1 MAAIDAR
8 ELAERIKNSEDLNL
22 LDVREELEYL
32 TFNIGG
38 KNLPVNKL
46 QASFDQLPYNKPDE
60 IIVICT
66 VGKRSETACDILT
79 ENGYKNVRNLAG
91 GLVALQKIKHNI
103 D

>member
-1 MAAIDAR
+1 MAVINAD
-8 ELAERIKNSEDLNL
+8 ELAGRMSNGETLNL
-22 LDVREELEYL
+22 LDVREPLEYL

-38 KNLPVNKL
+38 KNLSVNDLRGSLKKL
-46 QASFDQLPYNKPDE
+46 LYDKDDE

-66 VGKRSETACDILT
+66 VGKRSETACTILT

-91 GLVALQKIKHNI
+91 GLVALQKTKHNI

>member
-1 MAAIDAR
+1 MATIDAK
-8 ELAERIKNSEDLNL
+8 ELANRMGNGEQLNL

-38 KNLPVNKL
+38 KNLPVSKL
-46 QASFDQLPYNKPDE
+46 QASFEAFPYTKDDE
-60 IIVICT
+60 VIVICT
-66 VGKRSETACDILT
+66 VGKRSETACAILA

-91 GLVALQKIKHNI
+91 GLVALQKTKHNI